1 MEFCESR
8 DFLYF
13 SCWVHL
19 GGRAAVRVEVPGSRA
34 ISCPAS
40 GGRSLCQGDS
50 FARRLCHCHCLRL
63 HLLSLPPILSS
74 GAAPSS
80 LELGH
85 RHPPCAIATASPP
98 PPVVVSVGATFCS
111 PASWIS
117 NAVLSSPRVLP
128 CSARVLLWD
137 EREIA
142 YLYPRVALGVFLG
155 QLVLVLA
162 SCAVEA
168 ARRRDMLVVPA
179 PRLLR
184 PPTRRPAR

>member
-1 MEFCESR
+1 MR
-8 DFLYF
+8 
-13 SCWVHL
+13 
-19 GGRAAVRVEVPGSRA
+19 
-34 ISCPAS
+34 
-40 GGRSLCQGDS
+40 
-50 FARRLCHCHCLRL
+50 HCHCLSTSACCCLCLCLWAATSSMCSQTRAHAPTATACRQL
-63 HLLSLPPILSS
+63 GGTELLSSS
-74 GAAPSS
+74 GIDTPHAPLPLPLAVVVSWAAPSS
-80 LELGH
+80 FELGH

-98 PPVVVSVGATFCS
+98 LPVVVSVGATFCS

-117 NAVLSSPRVLP
+117 NAVLSLPRVLP

-155 QLVLVLA
+155 RRVLVLA

>member
-1 MEFCESR
+1 MRHCH
-8 DFLYF
+8 
-13 SCWVHL
+13 CH
-19 GGRAAVRVEVPGSRA
+19 
-34 ISCPAS
+34 
-40 GGRSLCQGDS
+40 
-50 FARRLCHCHCLRL
+50 CHCHCLSLLVGRL
-63 HLLSLPPILSS
+63 RARSSS
-74 GAAPSS
+74 GIDTPHAPLPLPLAVVVSWAAPRSFE
-80 LELGH
+80 LEH